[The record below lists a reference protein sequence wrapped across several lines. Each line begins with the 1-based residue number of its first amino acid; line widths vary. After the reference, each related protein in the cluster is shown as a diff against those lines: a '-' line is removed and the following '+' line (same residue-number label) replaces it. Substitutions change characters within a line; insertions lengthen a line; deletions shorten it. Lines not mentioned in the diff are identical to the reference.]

1 MITIRISDDIE
12 ECRNLWLR
20 TWPQDSIF
28 DLWEVRWSF
37 SRPYKHDPYFI
48 VAEENA
54 ECYGL
59 IALCRLENEQRYCH
73 FPGEL
78 WQGKTWLEQNKII
91 AQTSHIAMELFDAVP
106 EPAHIRYLLKTPT
119 LYENIF
125 ENIDEIDFILRP
137 RNYNF
142 IYDLYL
148 KQFSGKSRKKLN
160 REMEHLE
167 QRGITY
173 RYDSLKDIENLF
185 TMNLNNFGPYSY
197 FYDDRFKTAFE
208 NLITFLYNHEYLRI
222 TTALVDGTIAA
233 IDLGAVWNNTY
244 TLLAGA
250 ANPDFPGIAKVINF
264 HHIQWAFK
272 KRIELIDFLCG
283 DFGWKKRFHLIPRP
297 LFEIYRPNSL
307 KQMLSP
313 APEENYNACV

>member
-1 MITIRISDDIE
+1 MITIRISEDIE
-12 ECRNLWLR
+12 ECRDIWLR

-28 DLWEVRWSF
+28 DLWDVRWSF
-37 SRPYKHDPYFI
+37 SRSYNHTPYFI
-48 VAEENA
+48 IAEENE

-59 IALCRLENEQRYCH
+59 IALSRLENEQRYCH

-91 AQTSHIAMELFDAVP
+91 ALASHVATELFDAIP
-106 EPAHIRYLLKTPT
+106 EPTHIRYLLKTPV

-125 ENIDEIDFILRP
+125 ENIDEIGFILRP
-137 RNYNF
+137 RNFNF
-142 IYDLYL
+142 VFDRYQ

-167 QRGITY
+167 QRGISY
-173 RYDSLKDIENLF
+173 RYYSLKDIEHLF

-197 FYDDRFKTAFE
+197 FYDTRFKTAFE
-208 NLITFLYNHEYLRI
+208 NLIAFLYDHKYLRI
-222 TTALVDGTIAA
+222 TSVLVGGAIAA

-250 ANPDFPGIAKVINF
+250 TNPDFPGIAKVINF
-264 HHIQWAFK
+264 HHIQWAFAK
-272 KRIELIDFLCG
+272 HIEMIDFLCG

-297 LFEIYRPNSL
+297 LFEIRKPNSL
-307 KQMLSP
+307 KQFLSLSS
-313 APEENYNACV
+313 EESCNACV